1 MMSVEGSTITSRIKN
16 LLRSPSIK
24 LRRSKPGSKRED
36 ISSKVTLEK
45 VLGITVSGGRGLACD
60 PKSGLVAYPAG
71 CVVVLFN
78 PRKNK
83 QHHILNSS
91 RKTITAL
98 AFSPDGKYLVTGESG
113 HMPAVRVWDV
123 AERTQVAE
131 LQEHKYGVACVAF
144 SPSSKYIVSVG
155 YQHDMIVNVWSWKKN
170 IVVAANK
177 VSSKVTAVSFSEDCS
192 YFVTAGNRHI
202 KFWYLDDSKTSK
214 VNATV
219 PLLGRS
225 GLLGELRNNFFTDV
239 ACGRGKKAD
248 STFCITSSGLLCEF
262 NEKRLLDKWVELRTT
277 VANCISV
284 SHDYIFCGCADGT
297 VRIFNP
303 SNLHFVT
310 TLPKPHFLG
319 TDIACVTE
327 ASRLFSNM
335 TDAKYP
341 DTIALTFDSN
351 NQWLSCVYNDHSLY
365 VWDVKDPKKVGKVYS
380 ALYHSLCVWNVEVYP
395 EVKDSNQSCL
405 PPNSFITCSSDN
417 TIRLWNTES
426 SNIHGATLHRNILSN
441 DLMKIIYVDG
451 NTQALLDTEYN
462 TGGGADKAGMEAQD
476 TKVGIR
482 TVCVSPTGEH
492 LASGDRIGT
501 LRIYELKSLKEM
513 LKVEAHDSEILC
525 LEYSKPETGL
535 KLLASASRD
544 RLIHVLDAGKD
555 YSLQQTLDEHSSSI
569 TAVRFAANDG
579 KVRMISCGADKSI
592 YFRTAQKKADGVQ
605 FTRTHHVVRK
615 TTLYDMDVDPNW
627 KYAAIGCQD
636 RNIRI
641 FNISSGKQKKLY
653 KGSQSED
660 GTLIKV
666 QTDPSGLYIAT
677 SCSDKNLSIFDFYSG
692 ECVATMYGHSEIVTG
707 MMFTNDCKHLISVSG
722 DSCIFIWRLSSEM
735 TINMRQRLADM
746 KQRGKQAEKP
756 QPGKTAG
763 LIRHESASAL
773 SSAPVLSSDSDKDGE
788 DEGNDEDEL
797 HGLQSLEIQ
806 TNSNTERDSDSD
818 LSLSR
823 SLSQWEMRRAKDIA
837 TIQCSETTMSKAPR
851 QRGRWSQPTSS
862 LEMTVKSMLDL
873 RQLESFSVSRS
884 PSRDSMSQA
893 SNGDDSE
900 ERADIPLHVSNV
912 GDYSSPQ
919 DNQPCARSQVIRLLS
934 CEDGIFPQELEPS
947 ESEECVIYPEQDEI
961 HPTDISS
968 EFQVKALPHGKLGRG
983 YHSNGCP
990 DKHSPDSACSVDYS
1004 SSRLS
1009 SPNEDSESTEPLS
1022 VDGTS
1027 DLDEQ
1032 VEGEGED
1039 EEEDVGTG
1047 QLGGEIPRTP
1057 DQEKFL
1063 KQHFETLASNGEKG
1077 GLCRTLERT
1086 ENSIS
1091 SRFLSQ
1097 SPAFRQLSLSSSNL
1111 ALDQKPVEVPA
1122 LSKQV
1127 PTDLLKN
1134 GIDHLNST
1142 TENGSFQNDVN
1153 SFKSVYVH
1161 RKRKPALEINR
1172 DPGRPVGPF
1181 PDSDGVMRKSHSVH
1195 DLVHNDKV
1203 PGVVVMPSARQRPQ
1217 TLMVGEK
1224 DPRSNHCRMLP
1235 ATLLKMDGSNSLQA
1249 KDLYKSIKPKSY
1261 MNPTTSFMAKM
1272 SRSVSVGENLCLD
1285 DSAEAMTEGEISLQ
1299 VPEKTQL
1306 NHSGDTEKNKPL
1318 VKENGLVKPALQ
1330 QATSSLSPKTFHS
1343 KLASNRVHL
1352 ILDIPKPLPDKPTLA
1367 SFSPTAKSKT
1377 LESPQSPSGTGKK
1390 KLSFPEGRTS
1400 KMEGQIPVLLGP
1412 DKDCPANPCAEIS
1425 KENQTL
1431 LRTEVQ
1437 FEPGVTNSQ
1446 TKEFSDE
1453 FSPKFPEDSVL
1464 GCAGSFEGSGCMAD
1478 TQRGFY
1484 PLEQSRLRSPTRVV
1498 APAEDSGVHGYPYL
1512 NFFPL
1517 LSPVLVNRF
1526 TIPSHFFTSSFWP
1539 VSSCLHLSRSISHP
1553 FNGGSSVSVEQC
1565 KHVVSELQDSMRKA
1579 IHMYHVVSSDTDSS
1593 ADKNEM
1599 AGLLTDTFSRMKK
1612 ELDSL
1617 KDGKE
1622 LQKEKG
1628 MLVNQQDSAV
1638 MPLSGTP
1645 LSLPQHFGD
1654 EQTLALLEQYSKLLL
1669 QAVERRM
1676 DKKL

>member
-24 LRRSKPGSKRED
+24 LRRSKPGNKRED
-36 ISSKVTLEK
+36 IGSKVTLEK

-60 PKSGLVAYPAG
+60 PRTGLIAYPAG

-113 HMPAVRVWDV
+113 HMPAVRIWDV

-225 GLLGELRNNFFTDV
+225 GLLGELRNNFFADV

-284 SHDYIFCGCADGT
+284 NHDYIFCGCADGT

-303 SNLHFVT
+303 LNLHFVT

-319 TDIACVTE
+319 TDIASVTE
-327 ASRLFSNM
+327 ASRLFSGM
-335 TDAKYP
+335 ADAKYP
-341 DTIALTFDSN
+341 DTIALTFDPT

-380 ALYHSLCVWNVEVYP
+380 ALYHSSCVWNVEMYP
-395 EVKDSNQSCL
+395 EVKDNNQSCL
-405 PPNSFITCSSDN
+405 PPGSFITCSSDN

-426 SNIHGATLHRNILSN
+426 SNIHGTALHRNILSN
-441 DLMKIIYVDG
+441 DLMKIIYVDD
-451 NTQALLDTEYN
+451 NTQVLLDTDYN
-462 TGGGADKAGMEAQD
+462 SGGSADKADAPVMDA
-476 TKVGIR
+476 KVGIR
-482 TVCVSPTGEH
+482 TVCVSPSGEH

-501 LRIYELKSLKEM
+501 LRIYELQSLREM

-525 LEYSKPETGL
+525 LEYSKPDTGL

-569 TAVRFAANDG
+569 TAVKFAANDG

-592 YFRTAQKKADGVQ
+592 YFRTAQKTGEGVQ
-605 FTRTHHVVRK
+605 FTRTHHIVRK
-615 TTLYDMDVDPNW
+615 TTLYDMDVDPSW

-636 RNIRI
+636 RNIRV

-653 KGSQSED
+653 KGSQGED

-707 MMFTNDCKHLISVSG
+707 MKFSNDCKHLISVSG

-735 TINMRQRLADM
+735 TINMRQRLSDM
-746 KQRGKQAEKP
+746 KQRGKQAEKSP
-756 QPGKTAG
+756 LHKTSG
-763 LIRHESASAL
+763 LMRHESISAL
-773 SSAPVLSSDSDKDGE
+773 SSAPALSSDSDKDGE

-797 HGLQSLEIQ
+797 RGLQSFHIQ
-806 TNSNTERDSDSD
+806 SACNTERDSDPD
-818 LSLSR
+818 LTLSR
-823 SLSQWEMRRAKDIA
+823 SLSHWEMRRAKEIA
-837 TIQCSETTMSKAPR
+837 AIQHSEAPMSKMPR
-851 QRGRWSQPTSS
+851 QRGRWSQPTSNI
-862 LEMTVKSMLDL
+862 EMTVKSMLDL

-884 PSRDSMSQA
+884 PSRDSLSQN
-893 SNGDDSE
+893 SNGDDRE
-900 ERADIPLHVSNV
+900 EQADLPVHINKI
-912 GDYSSPQ
+912 GSSVPPQ
-919 DNQPCARSQVIRLLS
+919 DNQSCVRPQVIRLVS
-934 CEDGIFPQELEPS
+934 CEEGIFSQELEPS

-961 HPTDISS
+961 HPTDPSS
-968 EFQVKALPHGKLGRG
+968 EFQVKALPHGKLSRG

-1009 SPNEDSESTEPLS
+1009 SPDHPNEDSESTEPLS
-1022 VDGTS
+1022 VDGIS
-1027 DLDEQ
+1027 DL
-1032 VEGEGED
+1032 EGEEG
-1039 EEEDVGTG
+1039 EEDMGTSMPE
-1047 QLGGEIPRTP
+1047 GEIPQIP

-1063 KQHFETLASNGEKG
+1063 KQHFGTLGSTDGKG
-1077 GLCRTLERT
+1077 GSCRSLERT
-1086 ENSIS
+1086 ESLSIS

-1097 SPAFRQLSLSSSNL
+1097 SPALRQLSLSSSNL
-1111 ALDQKPVEVPA
+1111 ILDSKPVE
-1122 LSKQV
+1122 L
-1127 PTDLLKN
+1127 PTQTSCFTPDLLKN
-1134 GIDHLNST
+1134 GSSHPGDALDNSQLL
-1142 TENGSFQNDVN
+1142 ESVN
-1153 SFKSVYVH
+1153 SNRPVYVQK
-1161 RKRKPALEINR
+1161 KRRSALEASR
-1172 DPGRPVGPF
+1172 AGMAPGRVIASFPEDPVNA
-1181 PDSDGVMRKSHSVH
+1181 VMRKAQSVH
-1195 DLVHNDKV
+1195 DLVHEDKG
-1203 PGVVVMPSARQRPQ
+1203 PGAMSSVKQHPQ
-1217 TLMVGEK
+1217 TLMVVEK
-1224 DPRSNHCRMLP
+1224 DPRPNNGRALSASM
-1235 ATLLKMDGSNSLQA
+1235 LKMDGSGALLA
-1249 KDLYKSIKPKSY
+1249 KDVRAAKPKSY
-1261 MNPTTSFMAKM
+1261 MNPTTSFRAKM
-1272 SRSVSVGENLCLD
+1272 SRSVSVGENLYLGYSTEMLTD
-1285 DSAEAMTEGEISLQ
+1285 GRTSPPVAEKAQFSSTADA
-1299 VPEKTQL
+1299 EKIKL
-1306 NHSGDTEKNKPL
+1306 P
-1318 VKENGLVKPALQ
+1318 VKENVPVKPALQ
-1330 QATSSLSPKTFHS
+1330 PVVNCSSPKSFHS
-1343 KLASNRVHL
+1343 KLASSNRAHL
-1352 ILDIPKPLPDKPTLA
+1352 ILDIPKPLPDRPTLA
-1367 SFSPTAKSKT
+1367 SFSPTTKPKT
-1377 LESPQSPSGTGKK
+1377 LLEPQSPQSSAGACKK
-1390 KLSFPEGRTS
+1390 KPSLPEVRSSKREDQTAGSLVPGREIPTGLAKESPVESPVSRTS
-1400 KMEGQIPVLLGP
+1400 CQDEPDTKPKLRELSEGWH
-1412 DKDCPANPCAEIS
+1412 
-1425 KENQTL
+1425 
-1431 LRTEVQ
+1431 
-1437 FEPGVTNSQ
+1437 
-1446 TKEFSDE
+1446 
-1453 FSPKFPEDSVL
+1453 
-1464 GCAGSFEGSGCMAD
+1464 
-1478 TQRGFY
+1478 
-1484 PLEQSRLRSPTRVV
+1484 LRSPEGTLPRCRERITGIACVLDNQ
-1498 APAEDSGVHGYPYL
+1498 PGL
-1512 NFFPL
+1512 CPL
-1517 LSPVLVNRF
+1517 DPIRPRSP
-1526 TIPSHFFTSSFWP
+1526 TSVTASAQ
-1539 VSSCLHLSRSISHP
+1539 VSESCI
-1553 FNGGSSVSVEQC
+1553 SVEQC
-1565 KHVVSELQDSMRKA
+1565 EHVVSELQDSMRRA
-1579 IHMYHVVSSDTDSS
+1579 IHLYRTVLKDMESSTDK
-1593 ADKNEM
+1593 DKI
-1599 AGLLTDTFSRMKK
+1599 ASLLTETFSSMKK

-1617 KDGKE
+1617 KDEEELPKVKE
-1622 LQKEKG
+1622 V
-1628 MLVNQQDSAV
+1628 LVKPQDTTS
-1638 MPLSGTP
+1638 PLNEGCGANLPSP
-1645 LSLPQHFGD
+1645 KSLGD
-1654 EQTLALLEQYSKLLL
+1654 EQTLALLEQYSELLL